1 MKYQLVV
8 CIVLSL
14 SAFSGTNIK
23 AAVTKDILDSSIQYK
38 VIPLSVN
45 LSKQLNVGLYS
56 GYARPLLKNLAE
68 RSIYRIKN
76 GFELRGFYKYKGL
89 INSSDRRKSI
99 LGFKKEEGAQWGYLT
114 TSVAPQSSANA
125 FIVQSDRRDS
135 IYALV
140 LKGVRICLVSKASGL
155 PVWEEGKWTF
165 AGKPGYF
172 ECTGSARSSIFNGRS
187 EFPRLLGPYYSEGD
201 TVLTFRKPQELKKVI
216 LSLKRQF
223 PVLTVPALP
232 NYEEAQHFVY
242 RTY

>member
-14 SAFSGTNIK
+14 SVFSVTNAK
-23 AAVTKDILDSSIQYK
+23 AAVTKDVLDSSIQYR

-45 LSKQLNVGLYS
+45 LSKQPQAGFYN
-56 GYARPLLKNLAE
+56 GYAHPLLKNLAE

-76 GFELRGFYKYKGL
+76 GEELRGFYKYEGR
-89 INSSDRRKSI
+89 INSSDRRKTI

-125 FIVQSDRRDS
+125 FVVQSDRRDP
-135 IYALV
+135 IYVLV

-155 PVWEEGKWTF
+155 PVWENGKWVF

-172 ECTGSARSSIFNGRS
+172 ECTGSARSSIFKGS
-187 EFPRLLGPYYSEGD
+187 FEFPRLLGPYYSEGD
-201 TVLTFRKPQELKKVI
+201 TVLTFRKPNELKKVI
-216 LSLKRQF
+216 VSLKRQF

-232 NYEEAQHFVY
+232 NYKEAQHFVY